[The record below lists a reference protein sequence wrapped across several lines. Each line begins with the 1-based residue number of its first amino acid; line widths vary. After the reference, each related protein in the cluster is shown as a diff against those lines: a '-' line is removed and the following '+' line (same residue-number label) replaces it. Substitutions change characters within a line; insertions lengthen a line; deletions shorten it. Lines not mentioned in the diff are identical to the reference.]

1 MDPFD
6 DLSREN
12 IEQHVVGEIGRPKWR
27 DARVRIVEVG
37 GERAVLKDVHGRHWL
52 YRHTLGRWALGR
64 EHRIYKLLEGIGG
77 IPRAYGMIDRD
88 GLLIEYVDG
97 SYLSRKKIRRGE
109 YVVPEDLYDRCFA
122 VVDAMHERG
131 VFHLDLRNRKNFLI
145 GEGGEVHIIDFAS
158 AVRVPRWL
166 PFRRAAMRFL
176 GDLDRAGVLK
186 MKRLLSP
193 ERLTEDEA
201 RFLTRF
207 ERRCVIC
214 WPPLLISQWLRRRG
228 RRNRLAAAGGGD
240 ETGACGC

>member
-1 MDPFD
+1 VDPFD

-52 YRHTLGRWALGR
+52 YRHTLGCWALGR
-64 EHRIYKLLEGIGG
+64 EHHIYELLEGIDGV
-77 IPRAYGMIDRD
+77 PRAYGMIDRD

-97 SYLSRKKIRRGE
+97 SYLSRKKIRSGE

-145 GEGGEVHIIDFAS
+145 GEGGEVHVVDFAL

-166 PFRRAAMRFL
+166 PLRGAVMRLLSCF
-176 GDLDRAGVLK
+176 DRAGVLK

-193 ERLTEDEA
+193 ERLTEKEA
-201 RFLTRF
+201 RFLRWF
-207 ERRCVIC
+207 ERWRVILF
-214 WPPLLISQWLRRRG
+214 PPLLVSKWLRGRG
-228 RRNRLAAAGGGD
+228 RRTSRPGD
-240 ETGACGC
+240 AEKV

>member
-27 DARVRIVEVG
+27 DARVRIIEIAGV
-37 GERAVLKDVHGRHWL
+37 RAILKDVHGRHWL
-52 YRHTLGRWALGR
+52 YRHTFGCWSLGR
-64 EHRIYKLLEGIGG
+64 EHHIYKLLEGVDGV
-77 IPRAYGMIDRD
+77 PRAYGMIDRD

-97 SYLSRKKIRRGE
+97 TYISRKKIRSGE

-145 GEGGEVHIIDFAS
+145 GDGGEVHVIDFAS
-158 AVRVPRWL
+158 SFCVPRWL
-166 PFRRAAMRFL
+166 PFRGALMRLLSCF
-176 GDLDRAGVLK
+176 DRAGVLK

-193 ERLTEDEA
+193 ERLAEEEA
-201 RFLTRF
+201 EFLRRF
-207 ERRCVIC
+207 ERWRVVLF
-214 WPPLLISQWLRRRG
+214 PPLLIGQWRRR
-228 RRNRLAAAGGGD
+228 RRRRDEAGARG
-240 ETGACGC
+240 